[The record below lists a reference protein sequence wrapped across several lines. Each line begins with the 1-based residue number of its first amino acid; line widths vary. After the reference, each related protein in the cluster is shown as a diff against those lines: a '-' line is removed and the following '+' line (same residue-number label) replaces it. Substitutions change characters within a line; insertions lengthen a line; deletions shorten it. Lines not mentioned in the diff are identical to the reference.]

1 MKSELKVYNTQF
13 TQNAAKEG
21 GSIAVFAAD
30 SFIESCNST
39 SDTASLYGGCIS
51 LKVANMTVKHS
62 HFSGCRSQDGRSI
75 IITQSTL
82 RLETVTIN
90 DSYVTKYGSALR
102 VSANSDLLV
111 KDSVLTGSHFPYAGA
126 IECFESDRVYLDS
139 MLISN
144 YSNAYFGCVW
154 SERCNLTIDNITF
167 THTDYAISTYKS
179 TVNIFNTV
187 TLNVMKQFLDAWYSH
202 VTFWAFNM
210 RGTHIE
216 LLESFAEFRHTL
228 FTRQNET
235 CMIKDWEDSTIKLS
249 SVYVAGPTDGLVCEW
264 DSRWVDKSTVVQGN
278 VSGRTYLCFFTTIKK

>member
-51 LKVANMTVKHS
+51 LNVANITVKHS

-75 IITQSTL
+75 IITRSTL

-90 DSYVTKYGSALR
+90 DSYGTENGSALR

-111 KDSVLTGSHFPYAGA
+111 KDSILTGCRIPRATA
-126 IECFESDRVYLDS
+126 IDCFESSRVYLDS
-139 MLISN
+139 VLISN
-144 YSNAYFGCVW
+144 YSPYLGCVR
-154 SERCNLTIDNITF
+154 SNRCNLTMDNITF
-167 THTDYAISTYKS
+167 TDTDHAIYAETS

-187 TLNVMKQFLDAWYSH
+187 TLNDMELFLDVWYSH

-210 RGTHIE
+210 RGTYIE
-216 LLESFAEFRHTL
+216 LWESFAEFRHTL

-249 SVYVAGPTDGLVCEW
+249 SVYVAGPTDGLVCGENGGE
-264 DSRWVDKSTVVQGN
+264 VDKSTVVQGN